1 MKRFTAMLI
10 MLALLAALAIP
21 AYATDLGVTIIGGD
35 TQADPQDFD
44 NIQLG
49 NVYEVAGYA
58 SFKPLSFNYF
68 DSFAQYQKD
77 MAGDHSTKDAR
88 SGKVDVLKTNN
99 VNWNEAYQY
108 AFWNDSGTGA
118 EFAWLMLDITN
129 LQKQEV
135 NFMQEITVKVVYD
148 DEYEYMGWVRQF
160 NHDYETPVY
169 RHDAGEN
176 FTCYTVDND
185 PNRGLFALDPE
196 NEFPIGMVYT
206 GNYVIGCTLPN
217 AVVESKRP
225 LKMIVNI
232 GGCELTYI
240 IRK

>member
-1 MKRFTAMLI
+1 
-10 MLALLAALAIP
+10 
-21 AYATDLGVTIIGGD
+21 
-35 TQADPQDFD
+35 
-44 NIQLG
+44 
-49 NVYEVAGYA
+49 
-58 SFKPLSFNYF
+58 
-68 DSFAQYQKD
+68 
-77 MAGDHSTKDAR
+77 
-88 SGKVDVLKTNN
+88 
-99 VNWNEAYQY
+99 
-108 AFWNDSGTGA
+108 
-118 EFAWLMLDITN
+118 MLDITN

-169 RHDAGEN
+169 RRDAVEGFSCYAADEN
-176 FTCYTVDND
+176 
-185 PNRGLFALDPE
+185 PKRGMIALDPE

-206 GNYVIGCTLPN
+206 GSYVIGCTLPN